1 MTAPVAV
8 LTGASRGIGAA
19 IARELAARGHQLVLG
34 LRDPDALPGDL
45 AALDPLVVRYDATD
59 PAAAK
64 VHPILRDQIE
74 DGTANSVH
82 RVDAELIHQ
91 PEHGISQRRK
101 SHVFERIRPA
111 ISWHV
116 PGNSTKTGPSKNF
129 QLVLEPQGPAT
140 DTVQKDHRRT

>member
-59 PAAAK
+59 PAAARALAGAAEQRFGRLD
-64 VHPILRDQIE
+64 VLVLSAGTSGPLELRPDPPQP
-74 DGTANSVH
+74 
-82 RVDAELIHQ
+82 DAEMEEMLD
-91 PEHGISQRRK
+91 E
-101 SHVFERIRPA
+101 
-111 ISWHV
+111 
-116 PGNSTKTGPSKNF
+116 
-129 QLVLEPQGPAT
+129 L
-140 DTVQKDHRRT
+140 